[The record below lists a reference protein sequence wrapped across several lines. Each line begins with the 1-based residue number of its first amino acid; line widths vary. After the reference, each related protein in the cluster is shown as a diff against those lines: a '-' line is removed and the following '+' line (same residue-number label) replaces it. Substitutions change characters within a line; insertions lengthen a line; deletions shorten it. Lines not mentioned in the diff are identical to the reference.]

1 MWHRPYL
8 GMSQEAIYALQT
20 TQRINTKT
28 LAVSEISEFNILN
41 LLKDQRERPLL
52 ISTLIAFV
60 LLCLVEI
67 RFPVCSI
74 FIGTP
79 IEGLLTAD
87 GTKSILSGLLIG
99 LISAYIFYV
108 FIDFIP
114 RTRKERETMVVL
126 NSLIAATLDSY
137 SRCRMFGHETA
148 LPHVDKSVLE
158 KDWLENTQVAFKHNK
173 SKYLSLLFAMQTS
186 YTRLEDFRH
195 VLPLAVSLSPKH
207 TMQWLVIIDKIRLLA
222 ENYGGNPEVPIEKQH
237 LIDKSTEDNPILEFK
252 STLNFRMLEVV
263 EESIKWL
270 YPSKNG

>member
-1 MWHRPYL
+1 M
-8 GMSQEAIYALQT
+8 
-20 TQRINTKT
+20 
-28 LAVSEISEFNILN
+28 N
-41 LLKDQRERPLL
+41 LLKDHKERPLL
-52 ISTLIAFV
+52 ISTFVTLV
-60 LLCLVEI
+60 LLCLIEI
-67 RFPVCSI
+67 RFPIFSI
-74 FIGTP
+74 FIDSP

-114 RTRKERETMVVL
+114 RKRKEKETMEVL
-126 NSLIAATLDSY
+126 NSLIAATLDAY
-137 SRCRMFGHETA
+137 KRCRVFGHETA
-148 LPHVDKSVLE
+148 LPNVDKSVLE
-158 KDWLENTQVAFKHNK
+158 KDWLEKTQVIFKSNN
-173 SKYLSLLFAMQTS
+173 SKYLPLLLAMQTS

-207 TMQWLVIIDKIRLLA
+207 TMQWLVVIDKIRLLA
-222 ENYGGNPEVPIEKQH
+222 ENYGENPKVPIDEQH
-237 LIDKSTEDNPILEFK
+237 LIDKNTEENPILEYK